1 MVNNLNKWLTVYVD
15 DILSW
20 SNSGTSVPELQ
31 NEINKKWQG
40 ISVLLATLRN
50 VKWAHF
56 TGLSDRSVT

>member
-1 MVNNLNKWLTVYVD
+1 VYVD

-20 SNSGTSVPELQ
+20 SNSGISVPELQ

-56 TGLSDRSVT
+56 RGLSGRSVT